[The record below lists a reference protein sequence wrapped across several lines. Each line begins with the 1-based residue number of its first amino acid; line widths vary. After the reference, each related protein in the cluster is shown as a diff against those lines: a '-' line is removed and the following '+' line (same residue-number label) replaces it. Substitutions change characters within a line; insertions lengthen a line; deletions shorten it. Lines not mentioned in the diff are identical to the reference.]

1 MTMRMHVSLAVSAGT
16 GEVQLPREHYTLG
29 GNTIRGAGTGDL
41 FREHREEHQTQK
53 RWDYQK
59 QKTHIPVCLLASSPQ
74 SKEGEGTMM
83 RR

>member
-59 QKTHIPVCLLASSPQ
+59 MKGKKNPYPCMSFSELPS
-74 SKEGEGTMM
+74 E
-83 RR
+83 